1 MPLGLG
7 ECGAYLV
14 LSQTRGLWSPPGPH
28 LDLVN
33 LVPIWASPSP
43 GDFVPPVDLIAVDS
57 FLTSPGTGDSD
68 PNWAS
73 SRSGDSGPHLW
84 TIMTWILC
92 STPEPHLDMMNLD
105 PLWAS
110 A

>member
-43 GDFVPPVDLIAVDS
+43 GAFVPHLDLIVVVS
-57 FLTSPGTGDSD
+57 FLASPGTGGSD
-68 PNWAS
+68 ASARHPDLVTLVLTWAS
-73 SRSGDSGPHLW
+73 LVLGESVPHLSLTW
-84 TIMTWILC
+84 T
-92 STPEPHLDMMNLD
+92 
-105 PLWAS
+105 
-110 A
+110 